1 MTNKEKGEQK
11 CDNGKDLEEQAG
23 QGDANSCF
31 SNEQQVEGKED
42 NCMFQHTDQAIKLY
56 GMRGP
61 PMENPRSDF
70 RLCCCFSF
78 ALSEQKKILVAR
90 QIDERE
96 DRTWHDILH
105 ETTNPQCWVFL
116 LGQLVIVA
124 LFTVGAR
131 YTYPR
136 TMTYPEISVQAL
148 FTSYC
153 ADFLAYVCT
162 ALMEHQFKCL
172 HRFHQ
177 WEHDTFFEGTLLGN
191 LKVGFDLRFRVLA
204 ILIILFFV
212 MSAPALSAGKL
223 DEFESI
229 IFVTA
234 VIREF
239 VEFATRMLGWLA
251 EQRPT
256 VYYYSPTWYLNYLKF
271 FKMHFTQ
278 SPFEYY
284 EDDGLGRKGMSKAV
298 VAGGHCPFWDVCMG
312 TCPFEIKYSLPF
324 IWLDYFF
331 NSPETFETPLDPRTI
346 KWNWKQKLWYSF
358 WIIWVLAVAFFS
370 LAIYYAPW
378 GSQYIK

>member
-1 MTNKEKGEQK
+1 V
-11 CDNGKDLEEQAG
+11 
-23 QGDANSCF
+23 S
-31 SNEQQVEGKED
+31 
-42 NCMFQHTDQAIKLY
+42 
-56 GMRGP
+56 
-61 PMENPRSDF
+61 
-70 RLCCCFSF
+70 
-78 ALSEQKKILVAR
+78 
-90 QIDERE
+90 
-96 DRTWHDILH
+96 
-105 ETTNPQCWVFL
+105 
-116 LGQLVIVA
+116 

-212 MSAPALSAGKL
+212 MSAPALGAGKL

-239 VEFATRMLGWLA
+239 VEFTTRMLGWLA

-378 GSQYIK
+378 GSQYIE